1 MCCVCC
7 RHTWSQV
14 LASTFKPCWRTTSL
28 LSTSRLARLHRTL
41 VDARAL
47 DSPSQTA
54 ISGYACLLQSLRSN
68 VVSPHT
74 HSCRFL
80 ACLVVCVGSEL
91 PLLNRHLGV
100 CKPPPVA
107 SLQCRRPA
115 HPLVSVSM
123 GCWFASWRHA
133 KAFAIQLQLVQ
144 APGSRAAISCA
155 APTVGASSRQHRSA
169 ARGAGRRTR
178 QQGRL
183 STKANK
189 KHPPLQDNDCFDTS
203 HKEDT

>member
-1 MCCVCC
+1 MGG
-7 RHTWSQV
+7 
-14 LASTFKPCWRTTSL
+14 L
-28 LSTSRLARLHRTL
+28 
-41 VDARAL
+41 
-47 DSPSQTA
+47 
-54 ISGYACLLQSLRSN
+54 G
-68 VVSPHT
+68 
-74 HSCRFL
+74 
-80 ACLVVCVGSEL
+80 L
-91 PLLNRHLGV
+91 PLINRHLGV
-100 CKPPPVA
+100 CKPPPVASLQCRQPAHPLVSVSVLLCCASGFGLPFKNRHLGVCGPPPVA

-123 GCWFASWRHA
+123 RCWFASCWRV
-133 KAFAIQLQLVQ
+133 KAFAIWLQLVQ
-144 APGSRAAISCA
+144 ARGSRAAISCA

-189 KHPPLQDNDCFDTS
+189 NHPPLQDNDCFNTS